1 MIALREAREEDR
13 AELLALWVA
22 AWREVFPD
30 IDFQARA
37 SWFSD
42 HLDDWRAK
50 GAFLT
55 VAQDEAGLAGFSLFD
70 AAAGVMDQLCIAPRA
85 QGTGVPRVLMAALK
99 ARSSRIA
106 LTVNKD
112 NKRALRYYEREGFR
126 VTGES
131 VNPRSG
137 LPILAME
144 WEREGLGDS
153 LLPASGE
160 KAPRSAG

>member
-1 MIALREAREEDR
+1 MIALRAARGEDR
-13 AELLALWVA
+13 AGLLALWVA
-22 AWREVFPD
+22 AWRQVFPD
-30 IDFQARA
+30 IDFAARVA
-37 SWFSD
+37 WFET
-42 HLDDWRAK
+42 HLDDWLAK
-50 GAFLT
+50 GAVLT

-70 AAAGVMDQLCIAPRA
+70 AASGVMDQLCIAPRA
-85 QGTGVPRVLMAALK
+85 QGTGVTRALMGALK
-99 ARSSRIA
+99 AEAPRIA
-106 LTVNKD
+106 LTVNRD

-144 WEREGLGDS
+144 WRRGAGDS

-160 KAPRSAG
+160 KVARSAG